1 MRLHCV
7 RELTLEFKVPS
18 SFLNS
23 VESIVPQ
30 NSTRVFAEVN
40 LGRCWRSSPPALT
53 NCFLFPNTP
62 YSSANRFAGSL
73 TVNGVLKIAF
83 GGAPPLNRHE
93 EARIILMSLCDQSS
107 GCVSKAGDPQHR
119 DFLLWPFK
127 PTPKQLNNNTTLSIN
142 KERPKK
148 PKHTM
153 LFSRFPHKARSPQ
166 NICGAR

>member
-53 NCFLFPNTP
+53 NCFLFPNIP

-107 GCVSKAGDPQHR
+107 GCVSKR
-119 DFLLWPFK
+119 V
-127 PTPKQLNNNTTLSIN
+127 TPNIVISFFGPSNPPPNSSTTTRLC
-142 KERPKK
+142 
-148 PKHTM
+148 
-153 LFSRFPHKARSPQ
+153 Q
-166 NICGAR
+166 